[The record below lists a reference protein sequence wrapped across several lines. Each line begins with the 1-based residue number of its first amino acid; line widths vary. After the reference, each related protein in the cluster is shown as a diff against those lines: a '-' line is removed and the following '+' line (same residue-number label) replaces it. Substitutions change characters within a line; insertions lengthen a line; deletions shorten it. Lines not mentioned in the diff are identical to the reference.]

1 MSEPRVLVVA
11 PLYHP
16 GRGGLGRQ
24 AVLLTE
30 ALAARG
36 VRALV
41 VTRRMDGLP
50 PWSPSPAVELLRVDA
65 GRARVHNYEE
75 PSLVNLVTSL
85 RFSAGLI
92 RVLVAR
98 RADYDLVHFHGASLP
113 LLAALPPALLA
124 GKRVVAKVAALH
136 QGVEAGDLRGHWG
149 PLGPLLAREL
159 RHVDAFVATTAE
171 IGQALRDEG
180 YAQERILRI
189 PNFVELARFSPPT
202 LAERA
207 RLRADLGWEGRTVVL
222 HSGRLTERKG
232 APVLLEA
239 FAAARQGPSPGG
251 PPLLAFLGDGPE
263 RAALQARAA
272 ALGLGDAVRFLG
284 FQEDVTR
291 YLRAADAFVLASRVE
306 GLPNALLEAMAV
318 GLAVVATRIGGSLEA
333 LGGDRTGLLVP
344 PDDAAALGR
353 ELGRLLAEPDLRAR
367 LGAAGAARIAERF
380 ALEAV
385 VPRYLELY
393 RRLSAGS

>member
-1 MSEPRVLVVA
+1 MA

-36 VRALV
+36 VRPLV
-41 VTRRMDGLP
+41 ITRSMEGLP
-50 PWSPSPAVELLRVDA
+50 AYEFALDVERVAVRA
-65 GRARVHNYEE
+65 GRESTHNYEQ
-75 PSLVNLVTSL
+75 PNLGNLVTSL
-85 RFSAGLI
+85 RFSAGLA
-92 RVLVAR
+92 RVLEAR

-113 LLAALPPALLA
+113 LLLALPHALLR

-149 PLGPLLAREL
+149 PLGRVMAREL
-159 RHVDAFVATTAE
+159 RGVHAFVATTAE

-180 YAQERILRI
+180 YAPERIARI
-189 PNFVELARFSPPT
+189 PNFVEITRFRPPSE
-202 LAERA
+202 AERA
-207 RLRADLGWEGRTVVL
+207 RLRADLGFEGRTVVL

-239 FAAARQGPSPGG
+239 FAAARGSARPDPA
-251 PPLLAFLGDGPE
+251 LLVFLGDGPE

-284 FQEDVTR
+284 FREDVAR
-291 YLRAADAFVLASRVE
+291 WLRAADVFALSSRVE
-306 GLPNALLEAMAV
+306 GMPNALLEAMAV
-318 GLAVVATRIGGSLEA
+318 GLPAVATRIGGSLEA
-333 LGGDRTGLLVP
+333 LGEGPTLGDGQAGLLVP
-344 PDDAAALGR
+344 PDDAPALGR
-353 ELGRLLAEPDLRAR
+353 ELGRLLGDPALRAR
-367 LGAAGAARIAERF
+367 VGGAAARRISERF

-385 VPRYLELY
+385 VPRYLDLY
-393 RRLSAGS
+393 RRLLAS